1 MTLTV
6 KVVPRAKRTELAGT
20 MADGAL
26 KIRLAAVPEDGKANT
41 ELCRFLA
48 SHYGVPL
55 SAVTI
60 PAGATS
66 TRKQVRIQ
74 A

>member
-20 MADGAL
+20 MADGSL
-26 KIRLAAVPEDGKANT
+26 KVRVAAVPEDGKANA

-48 SHYGVPL
+48 GHYGVPL
-55 SAVTI
+55 AAVTI
-60 PAGATS
+60 TAGATS
-66 TRKQVRIQ
+66 TRKQIRI
-74 A
+74 AG